1 MELRSAPG
9 VRIYSTSE
17 ANDLIPALQISLAA
31 IGNIRTELEDL
42 LGKLSGDDPGKV
54 VALLRG
60 EGDPRPEQEEAI
72 VRVQVLVL
80 ELGQAVEG
88 IAALGVIVEDL
99 EPGLIDIPAEMDGRL
114 VLLCWQFGEPKIG
127 WYHEPGEGL
136 AERVPLP
143 EAPPILH

>member
-1 MELRSAPG
+1 MELSSAPG

-31 IGNIRTELEDL
+31 IGNIRSELEDL
-42 LGKLSGDDPGKV
+42 LARIAGDDPGRV

-60 EGDPRPEQEEAI
+60 EGEPGPEQEELL

-88 IAALGVIVEDL
+88 LAALGVIVEDL
-99 EPGLIDIPAEMDGRL
+99 DPGLIDIPTEMDGRL
-114 VLLCWQFGEPKIG
+114 VLLCWQFGESRIG
-127 WYHEPGEGL
+127 WFHEPGEGL
-136 AERVPLP
+136 AERVPLQ
-143 EAPPILH
+143 EAPPLLH